1 MKMSVC
7 VCVYVCEI
15 HTYLIAGYAGFVF
28 LSQILA
34 TVPVFVLN

>member
-7 VCVYVCEI
+7 LCVCVKY
-15 HTYLIAGYAGFVF
+15 YPLNLIAGYAGFVF

>member
-1 MKMSVC
+1 MSVC

-15 HTYLIAGYAGFVF
+15 LPPKPHSGYAGFVF